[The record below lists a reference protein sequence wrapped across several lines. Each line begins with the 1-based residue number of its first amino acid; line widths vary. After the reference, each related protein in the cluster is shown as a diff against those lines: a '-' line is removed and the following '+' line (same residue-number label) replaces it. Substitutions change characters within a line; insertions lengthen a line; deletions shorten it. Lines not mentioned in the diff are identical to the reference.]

1 MTQSR
6 RSFLAQSSVFATFA
20 ISGTKS
26 SAKIIGAN
34 DRIRVAVCGIKGRGN
49 SHMGGLGRQK
59 NVEISHLVDPD
70 SRLFEGRSNFVNKKF
85 GNTPECVQDVREV
98 LENSEVDVISIA
110 TPNHWHSLMS
120 IWACQAGKDVYVEK
134 PLSHNLFEGRKLV
147 EAAKKYGR
155 IVQHG
160 TQNRSL
166 SKWSDLAKEIA
177 SGKRGK
183 LEVALGTCHKR
194 RGSIGFKETKTP
206 PSELNFDV
214 WTGPAPSEDYHENLV
229 HYNWHWFWNYGNGDI
244 GNQGVHQMDIARWMI
259 PGAVWPKSIVSVGGR
274 FGYEDQAETANTQL
288 AIFDYGESLLV
299 FDVRGLAGKT
309 NVGVSNQVYFNDK
322 AKQVNTKSHGLKGIK
337 DPLADRGGTKD
348 QRVDIFQNFIE
359 AVRNRK
365 EEHLD
370 AHVYEGHVSSGLCH
384 LANVSYRL
392 GEKSGFNQ
400 KTKAFGSN
408 MKASEY
414 LERMQEHLK
423 ENGLKLEDTEYVVGR
438 TLEFDAKNE
447 SIKGDDEA
455 NALLTRDYRAPYQ
468 VPKSV

>member
-1 MTQSR
+1 MIETR
-6 RSFLAQSSVFATFA
+6 RKFLAQSTVFATFA

-26 SAKIIGAN
+26 SGKIIGAN
-34 DRIRVAVCGIKGRGN
+34 ERVNVAVCGIKGRGA
-49 SHMGGLGRQK
+49 SHIGGHGRQK
-59 NVEISHLVDPD
+59 NVTISHLVDPD
-70 SRLFEGRSNFVNKKF
+70 SRLFEGRKKF
-85 GNTPECVQDVREV
+85 VQSKFKNTPECVQDVRKV
-98 LENSEVDVISIA
+98 LDNNEVDVISIA

-147 EAAKKYGR
+147 EAAKKYKR

-166 SKWSDLAKEIA
+166 RKWSDLAKEVA
-177 SGKRGK
+177 SGKNGK

-194 RGSIGFKETKTP
+194 RGSIGFKDTKSP
-206 PSELNFDV
+206 PSELDFDV
-214 WTGPAPSEDYHENLV
+214 WTGPAAKEDFHDNLV

-259 PGAVWPKSIVSVGGR
+259 PGAVWPKSVICFGGR
-274 FGYEDQAETANTQL
+274 FGYKDQAETANTQL

-299 FDVRGLAGKT
+299 FDVRGLSGKS
-309 NVGVSNQVYFNDK
+309 NMGVSNHVYFDK
-322 AKQVNTKSHGLKGIK
+322 NAKQKNSASHGLKGIK
-337 DPLADRGGTKD
+337 DPLADRGK
-348 QRVDIFQNFIE
+348 VDIFENFIE

-392 GEKSGFNQ
+392 GEKSSFN
-400 KTKAFGSN
+400 KKNKSFGSN
-408 MKASEY
+408 KKGYEY
-414 LERMQEHLK
+414 FERMQEHLK
-423 ENGLKLEDTEYVVGR
+423 ENGLNLEETDYIVGR
-438 TLEFDAKNE
+438 NLEFDAKTE
-447 SIKGDDEA
+447 TIKGDDEA
-455 NALLTRDYRAPYQ
+455 NALLSRNYRSPYI
-468 VPKSV
+468 VPDKV

>member
-1 MTQSR
+1 MNETR
-6 RSFLAQSSVFATFA
+6 RKFLAQSSVFATFA

-26 SAKIIGAN
+26 SGKIIGAN
-34 DRIRVAVCGIKGRGN
+34 ERVNVAVCGIKGRGA
-49 SHMGGLGRQK
+49 SHIGGHGRQK
-59 NVEISHLVDPD
+59 NVTISHLVDPD
-70 SRLFEGRSNFVNKKF
+70 SRLFEGRKKF
-85 GNTPECVQDVREV
+85 VQSKFKNTPECVQDVRKV
-98 LENSEVDVISIA
+98 LDNNEVDVISIA

-147 EAAKKYGR
+147 EAAKKYKR

-166 SKWSDLAKEIA
+166 RKWSDLAKEVA
-177 SGKRGK
+177 SGKNGK

-194 RGSIGFKETKTP
+194 RGSIGFKDTKSP
-206 PSELNFDV
+206 PSELDFDV
-214 WTGPAPSEDYHENLV
+214 WTGPAAKEDFHDNLV

-259 PGAVWPKSIVSVGGR
+259 PGAVWPKSVICFGGR
-274 FGYEDQAETANTQL
+274 FGYKDQAETANTQL

-299 FDVRGLAGKT
+299 FDVRGLSGKS
-309 NVGVSNQVYFNDK
+309 NMGVSNHVYFDK
-322 AKQVNTKSHGLKGIK
+322 NAKQKNSASHGLKGIK
-337 DPLADRGGTKD
+337 DPLADRGK
-348 QRVDIFQNFIE
+348 VDIFENFIE

-392 GEKSGFNQ
+392 GEKSSFN
-400 KTKAFGSN
+400 KKNKSFGSN
-408 MKASEY
+408 KKGYEY
-414 LERMQEHLK
+414 FERMQEHLK
-423 ENGLKLEDTEYVVGR
+423 ENGLNLEETDYIVGR
-438 TLEFDAKNE
+438 NLEFDAKTE
-447 SIKGDDEA
+447 TIKGDDEA
-455 NALLTRDYRAPYQ
+455 NALLSRNYRSPYI
-468 VPKSV
+468 VPEKV

>member
-1 MTQSR
+1 MIETR
-6 RSFLAQSSVFATFA
+6 RKFLAQSSVFATFA

-26 SAKIIGAN
+26 SGKIIGAN
-34 DRIRVAVCGIKGRGN
+34 ERVNVAVCGIKGRGA
-49 SHMGGLGRQK
+49 SHIGGHGRQK
-59 NVEISHLVDPD
+59 NVTISHLVDPD
-70 SRLFEGRSNFVNKKF
+70 SRLFEGRKKF
-85 GNTPECVQDVREV
+85 VQSKFKNTPECVQDVRKV
-98 LENSEVDVISIA
+98 LDNKEVDAISIA

-147 EAAKKYGR
+147 EAAKKYKC

-166 SKWSDLAKEIA
+166 RKWSDLAKEVA
-177 SGKRGK
+177 SGKNGK

-194 RGSIGFKETKTP
+194 RGSIGFKDTKNP
-206 PSELNFDV
+206 PSELDFDV
-214 WTGPAPSEDYHENLV
+214 WTGPAAKEDFHDNLV

-259 PGAVWPKSIVSVGGR
+259 PGAVWPKSVICFGGR
-274 FGYEDQAETANTQL
+274 FGYKDQAETANTQL

-299 FDVRGLAGKT
+299 FDVRGLSGKS
-309 NVGVSNQVYFNDK
+309 NMGVSNHVYYDK
-322 AKQVNTKSHGLKGIK
+322 NAKQKNTASHGLKGIK
-337 DPLADRGGTKD
+337 DPLADRGK
-348 QRVDIFQNFIE
+348 VDIFENFIE

-392 GEKSGFNQ
+392 GEKSSFN
-400 KTKAFGSN
+400 KKNKSFGSN
-408 MKASEY
+408 KKGYEY
-414 LERMQEHLK
+414 FERMQEHLK
-423 ENGLKLEDTEYVVGR
+423 ENGLNLEETDYIVGR
-438 TLEFDAKNE
+438 NLEFDAKTE
-447 SIKGDDEA
+447 TIKGDDEA
-455 NALLTRDYRAPYQ
+455 NALLSRNYRSPYI
-468 VPKSV
+468 VPEKV